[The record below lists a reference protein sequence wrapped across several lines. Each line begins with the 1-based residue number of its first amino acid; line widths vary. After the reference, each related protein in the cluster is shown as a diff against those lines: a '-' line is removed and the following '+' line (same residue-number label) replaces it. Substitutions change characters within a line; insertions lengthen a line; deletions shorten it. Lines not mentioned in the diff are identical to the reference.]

1 MRKFGGELMEININ
15 IEDYL
20 SKEEIKEIAKE
31 QISYAI
37 KEKFRKESDI
47 ERIITNLSYEFLF
60 KAVSEAIG
68 KDSLEMIKDKVTE
81 LLMDDSH
88 ISYLLWRKKDAWENE
103 ESPAITIMNQ
113 SIKNNHDLIESKVYG
128 LISNYDFNEVKE
140 EIYDILCDSL
150 SKQLF
155 KK

>member
-1 MRKFGGELMEININ
+1 MEINIEN
-15 IEDYL
+15 YL
-20 SKEEIKEIAKE
+20 SKEEIKEIVKE
-31 QISYAI
+31 EVSCAI
-37 KEKFRKESDI
+37 KEKFKKESDI

-68 KDSLEMIKDKVTE
+68 KDSLEMIKEKVTE

-113 SIKNNHDLIESKVYG
+113 AIKDNHNLIESKVYG
-128 LISNYDFNEVKE
+128 LINNYDFSEVKD
-140 EIYDILCDSL
+140 EIYDILCNSL

-155 KK
+155 GK

>member
-1 MRKFGGELMEININ
+1 
-15 IEDYL
+15 
-20 SKEEIKEIAKE
+20 
-31 QISYAI
+31 
-37 KEKFRKESDI
+37 
-47 ERIITNLSYEFLF
+47 
-60 KAVSEAIG
+60 
-68 KDSLEMIKDKVTE
+68 MIKDKVSE

-113 SIKNNHDLIESKVYG
+113 SIKDNHDLIESKVYS
-128 LISNYDFNEVKE
+128 LISNYDFDEVKE

-155 KK
+155 GK